1 MTALPSTEDLARLE
15 PARPAP
21 GGRAMT
27 CATCAALLNEALNLT
42 VRGRTLDGIQRR
54 ADTLAASKDPEGWQ
68 AEGLFDRHVD
78 RHNCTC
84 DPWRHIEPRS
94 LTPQLWAEDQF
105 QRDLH
110 NWETREREH
119 MTEHMEDAR

>member
-1 MTALPSTEDLARLE
+1 
-15 PARPAP
+15 
-21 GGRAMT
+21 MT

-68 AEGLFDRHVD
+68 AEGLFDRHVE

-110 NWETREREH
+110 NWETRAREH